1 MRKTLLMSAAL
12 LALAYGP
19 VLAQNSM
26 SSTQSPPSPNSG
38 QGMPQPSN
46 SLPDTAGTASRNLP
60 GDTLGTAG
68 TPRGR
73 PMSSSS
79 DMMGGHRRMRHR
91 RVTTSD
97 AGMSGEAAVDAPP
110 SDAYRGGAGSPR
122 SNHASNIAASETR
135 SEIAPRLPD
144 PATASNTPE
153 AYLAAAQ
160 SALSSGKTGA
170 AQEAL
175 ERAETRLLSR
185 STDPSAAAS
194 PADMP
199 MVQQIGQARQALA
212 PRHSAGAG
220 APIRAAWA
228 NGGYARRGPAH
239 GAGPV
244 PCRMAM
250 AAARSWRRRGIFAS
264 QNCECLPMCAM
275 QHAGVSQASAPSLFA
290 ATPGAKVFHGHSQHR
305 HHRPR

>member
-1 MRKTLLMSAAL
+1 MRKTLLTSAAL

-26 SSTQSPPSPNSG
+26 SSTQSPPSPNSS
-38 QGMPQPSN
+38 QGLPQPSN

-60 GDTLGTAG
+60 GEAVGTTG
-68 TPRGR
+68 TPSPNMR
-73 PMSSSS
+73 PMAS
-79 DMMGGHRRMRHR
+79 DAMGAHAMRGRMRHHR
-91 RVTTSD
+91 METSD
-97 AGMSGEAAVDAPP
+97 AGMGADTDVNAPP
-110 SDAYRGGAGSPR
+110 TSAYRGGAGSPR
-122 SNHASNIAASETR
+122 SNHASNISASDTR

-160 SALSSGKTGA
+160 NALASGKTGA

-212 PRHSAGAG
+212 TRDIAGARS
-220 APIRAAWA
+220 AIRAAMG
-228 NGGYARRGPAH
+228 N
-239 GAGPV
+239 
-244 PCRMAM
+244 
-250 AAARSWRRRGIFAS
+250 AS
-264 QNCECLPMCAM
+264 
-275 QHAGVSQASAPSLFA
+275 
-290 ATPGAKVFHGHSQHR
+290 
-305 HHRPR
+305 

>member
-26 SSTQSPPSPNSG
+26 SSTQSPPAPNSG
-38 QGMPQPSN
+38 QGTPQPSN
-46 SLPDTAGTASRNLP
+46 SLPDTAGTATRNLP
-60 GDTLGTAG
+60 GSDVGTMA
-68 TPRGR
+68 TSRPRAR
-73 PMSSSS
+73 PMASATDGS
-79 DMMGGHRRMRHR
+79 DTMGGHPMRGRMRHHR
-91 RVTTSD
+91 MLGGD
-97 AGMSGEAAVDAPP
+97 AGMSGDAGPDAPP
-110 SDAYRGGAGSPR
+110 SSVYRGGAGSPR
-122 SNHASNIAASETR
+122 SNRASNIAASDTR

-144 PATASNTPE
+144 PASASNAPE

-160 SALSSGKTGA
+160 RALASGKTGA

-212 PRHSAGAG
+212 TRDIAGARS
-220 APIRAAWA
+220 AIRAALG
-228 NGGYARRGPAH
+228 N
-239 GAGPV
+239 AG
-244 PCRMAM
+244 
-250 AAARSWRRRGIFAS
+250 
-264 QNCECLPMCAM
+264 
-275 QHAGVSQASAPSLFA
+275 
-290 ATPGAKVFHGHSQHR
+290 
-305 HHRPR
+305 

>member
-26 SSTQSPPSPNSG
+26 SSTQSPPSPKPG

-46 SLPDTAGTASRNLP
+46 SIPDTAGTASRNLP
-60 GDTLGTAG
+60 GDALGTTG
-68 TPRGR
+68 MPSSR
-73 PMSSSS
+73 PMASGT
-79 DMMGGHRRMRHR
+79 DTTGGHRRMRHHR
-91 RVTTSD
+91 MTTSD
-97 AGMSGEAAVDAPP
+97 AGMGSDAGMSGQASADAPP
-110 SDAYRGGAGSPR
+110 TGAYRGGAGSPR
-122 SNHASNIAASETR
+122 SNHASNIAASNTR
-135 SEIAPRLPD
+135 SDIAPRLPD

-160 SALSSGKTGA
+160 SALASGKTGA

-212 PRHSAGAG
+212 TRDIAGARS
-220 APIRAAWA
+220 AIRAAMG
-228 NGGYARRGPAH
+228 NEG
-239 GAGPV
+239 
-244 PCRMAM
+244 
-250 AAARSWRRRGIFAS
+250 
-264 QNCECLPMCAM
+264 
-275 QHAGVSQASAPSLFA
+275 
-290 ATPGAKVFHGHSQHR
+290 
-305 HHRPR
+305 

>member
-46 SLPDTAGTASRNLP
+46 SLPDTAGTATRNLP
-60 GDTLGTAG
+60 GDALGTTG
-68 TPRGR
+68 TRPPMMR
-73 PMSSSS
+73 PMASGS
-79 DMMGGHRRMRHR
+79 DMTGGHRRMRRHR
-91 RVTTSD
+91 TTTSD
-97 AGMSGEAAVDAPP
+97 AGMGSDAGMNGQASVDAPP
-110 SDAYRGGAGSPR
+110 TDAYRGGAGSPR
-122 SNHASNIAASETR
+122 SNHASNIAASDTR

-160 SALSSGKTGA
+160 SALASGKTGA

-199 MVQQIGQARQALA
+199 MVQQI
-212 PRHSAGAG
+212 AGARS
-220 APIRAAWA
+220 AIRAAM
-228 NGGYARRGPAH
+228 GS
-239 GAGPV
+239 AG
-244 PCRMAM
+244 
-250 AAARSWRRRGIFAS
+250 
-264 QNCECLPMCAM
+264 
-275 QHAGVSQASAPSLFA
+275 
-290 ATPGAKVFHGHSQHR
+290 
-305 HHRPR
+305 

>member
-46 SLPDTAGTASRNLP
+46 SIPDTAGTAGRNLP
-60 GDTLGTAG
+60 GDALGT
-68 TPRGR
+68 TGR
-73 PMSSSS
+73 PSPRMRPMASGT
-79 DMMGGHRRMRHR
+79 DTTGGHRRMRHHR
-91 RVTTSD
+91 MTASD
-97 AGMSGEAAVDAPP
+97 AGMGSDAGTSGQAAVDAPP
-110 SDAYRGGAGSPR
+110 TGAYRGGAGSPR
-122 SNHASNIAASETR
+122 SNHASNIAASDTR
-135 SEIAPRLPD
+135 SDVAPRLPD

-160 SALSSGKTGA
+160 KALASGKTGV

-199 MVQQIGQARQALA
+199 RVQQIGQARQALA
-212 PRHSAGAG
+212 TRDIAGARS
-220 APIRAAWA
+220 AIRAAMG
-228 NGGYARRGPAH
+228 NEG
-239 GAGPV
+239 
-244 PCRMAM
+244 
-250 AAARSWRRRGIFAS
+250 
-264 QNCECLPMCAM
+264 
-275 QHAGVSQASAPSLFA
+275 
-290 ATPGAKVFHGHSQHR
+290 
-305 HHRPR
+305 